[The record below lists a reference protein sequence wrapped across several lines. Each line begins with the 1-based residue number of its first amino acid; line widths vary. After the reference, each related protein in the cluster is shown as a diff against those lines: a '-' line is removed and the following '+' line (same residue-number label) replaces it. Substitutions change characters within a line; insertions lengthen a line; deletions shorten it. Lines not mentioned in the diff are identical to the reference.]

1 MSFESSKLEGEIA
14 EQMFIDYLNFHGKK
28 FFDARNDK
36 ECRLFDID
44 IITLKDNHN
53 EKEVLKNITNGNYD
67 KRKKRMDEVG
77 CAIELKLDKVIHN
90 RSYKNGKLT
99 YGTNNF
105 VFEEI
110 SHNMPG
116 WAARCY
122 ADYILYVCV
131 DTFEGIMSLVKVY
144 LIDLYKLRENLFDF
158 RKDERSRQ
166 VKLDYIE
173 ENGILVKENIQ
184 NLLINI
190 NLMIEQG
197 VCKDVTDKFIDFFP
211 KNLYITEKK

>member
-14 EQMFIDYLNFHGKK
+14 EQMFIDYLKFHGKK

-44 IITLKDNHN
+44 FITLKNKHN
-53 EKEVLKNITNGNYD
+53 EKEVLKDITNGNYD
-67 KRKKRMDEVG
+67 KRKKRIEEVG
-77 CAIELKLDKVIHN
+77 CAIEVKLDKVIHN
-90 RSYKNGKLT
+90 RSKKNNKLT

-131 DTFEGIMSLVKVY
+131 DTFDDIMSLAKVY
-144 LIDLYKLRENLFDF
+144 LIDLYKLRYTPDDEEYEAVNLDIIEIYRQLGEFENAKELLEQTTRRTHFISTIE
-158 RKDERSRQ
+158 KKVDER
-166 VKLDYIE
+166 DD
-173 ENGILVKENIQ
+173 LV
-184 NLLINI
+184 
-190 NLMIEQG
+190 
-197 VCKDVTDKFIDFFP
+197 FIVSG
-211 KNLYITEKK
+211 